1 MQVFAPCTGQLRTAF
16 QAIVGLQRLQGGTN
30 MSETTQKTDTVR
42 SERNTARFGRYV
54 FFKFRTGQRLASE
67 YGVCSGQVDR
77 RTGEI
82 LATITYGLFQYRE
95 TFKLNLSDPVHSFPY
110 TIEDEIICAA
120 RKAVR
125 LGGPMTRRRVVSS
138 GRTGAG
144 TSQRSSTGIK
154 PNTPPGEIAW
164 TAAIWTGRRSVRFCG
179 GGYLFEVHQ
188 GQSDSTGG
196 VPLLPWR
203 RGSMPAWSATS
214 ENGRKLPPA
223 DSVLLFMSSLMQTAP
238 GFWNRR

>member
-1 MQVFAPCTGQLRTAF
+1 
-16 QAIVGLQRLQGGTN
+16 

-77 RTGEI
+77 WTGEI
-82 LATITYGLFQYRE
+82 RATITYGLFQYRE

-125 LGGPMTRRRVVSS
+125 LGGPMTRRRVVFV
-138 GRTGAG
+138 R
-144 TSQRSSTGIK
+144 K
-154 PNTPPGEIAW
+154 D
-164 TAAIWTGRRSVRFCG
+164 GRRYITEEFNGDKAEYAARGDCLDGCDLDWPEIRALFVAADTYLKFIKANLTAKAAYHSFLGEGGNAGVVRN
-179 GGYLFEVHQ
+179 L
-188 GQSDSTGG
+188 
-196 VPLLPWR
+196 R
-203 RGSMPAWSATS
+203 K
-214 ENGRKLPPA
+214 GRKLPPA
-223 DSVLLFMSSLMQTAP
+223 DSVLFIYEQPTAD
-238 GFWNRR
+238 GARFLEQEMTEG

>member
-1 MQVFAPCTGQLRTAF
+1 
-16 QAIVGLQRLQGGTN
+16 

-120 RKAVR
+120 RKAMR
-125 LGGPMTRRRVVSS
+125 LGGPMTRRRVVFV
-138 GRTGAG
+138 R
-144 TSQRSSTGIK
+144 K
-154 PNTPPGEIAW
+154 D
-164 TAAIWTGRRSVRFCG
+164 GRRYITEEFNGDKAEYAARGDCLDGCDLDWPEIRALFVAADTYLKFIKANLTAQAAYHSFLGEG
-179 GGYLFEVHQ
+179 GNA
-188 GQSDSTGG
+188 G
-196 VPLLPWR
+196 VVCNLR
-203 RGSMPAWSATS
+203 K
-214 ENGRKLPPA
+214 GRKLPPA
-223 DSVLLFMSSLMQTAP
+223 DSVLVIYEQPTAD
-238 GFWNRR
+238 GARFLEQEMTEG

>member
-1 MQVFAPCTGQLRTAF
+1 
-16 QAIVGLQRLQGGTN
+16 

-95 TFKLNLSDPVHSFPY
+95 TFKLNLTNPVHSFPH

-125 LGGPMTRRRVVSS
+125 LGGPMTRRRVVFV
-138 GRTGAG
+138 R
-144 TSQRSSTGIK
+144 K
-154 PNTPPGEIAW
+154 D
-164 TAAIWTGRRSVRFCG
+164 GRRYITEEFNGDKAEYAARGDCLDGCDLDWPEIRALFVAADTYLKFIKANLTAQAAYHSFLGEG
-179 GGYLFEVHQ
+179 GNA
-188 GQSDSTGG
+188 G
-196 VPLLPWR
+196 VVCNLR
-203 RGSMPAWSATS
+203 K
-214 ENGRKLPPA
+214 GRKLPPA
-223 DSVLLFMSSLMQTAP
+223 DSVLFIYEQPTAD
-238 GFWNRR
+238 GARFLEQEMTEG